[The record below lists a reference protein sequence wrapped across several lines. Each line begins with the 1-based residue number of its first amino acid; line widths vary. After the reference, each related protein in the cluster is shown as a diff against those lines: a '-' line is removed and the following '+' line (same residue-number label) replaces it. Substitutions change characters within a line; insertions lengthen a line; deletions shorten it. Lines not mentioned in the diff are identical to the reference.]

1 MNLNRVYFMSKNDV
15 SARVQEMIKDFL
27 DEKDLSIYKID
38 YKKAGKVWNLDVY
51 IDKASDFADEFITIE
66 ECEMVN
72 RYLSDKLDKADIIP
86 HQYTLSVNSPGLDR
100 ELISENDFKR
110 FKGRVVEV
118 NLYEQIDNIKHFE
131 GILQG
136 LIDDVVLI
144 TVSRKNKEE
153 LIEIPRDKIAKINL
167 SVIF

>member
-1 MNLNRVYFMSKNDV
+1 M
-15 SARVQEMIKDFL
+15 
-27 DEKDLSIYKID
+27 
-38 YKKAGKVWNLDVY
+38 
-51 IDKASDFADEFITIE
+51 
-66 ECEMVN
+66 
-72 RYLSDKLDKADIIP
+72 
-86 HQYTLSVNSPGLDR
+86 SVNSPGLDR